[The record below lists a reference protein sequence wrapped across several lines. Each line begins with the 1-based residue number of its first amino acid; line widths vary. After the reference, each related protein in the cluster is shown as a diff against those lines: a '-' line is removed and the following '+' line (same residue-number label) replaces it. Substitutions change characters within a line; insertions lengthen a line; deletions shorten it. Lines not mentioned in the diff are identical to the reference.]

1 MLNRTSTK
9 EKKIPVKGLAIKV
22 EKVLIETICSECGK
36 KRPYSNKS
44 KKLCAVCVKK
54 SQIVKLKERKA
65 KVKKKKA
72 ESIGVLTKKL
82 DRIFSVFVRL
92 SGTKEDGSCTC
103 FTCSKVLHWRE
114 IQCGHFQSR
123 RFYSTRFHELNC
135 KPQCYGCNIG
145 LSGNQYTFGINLDK
159 LHGKD
164 TADSMVRKSKEVKKF
179 TSEKMME
186 LIEHYEKEVSE
197 IRKRLNLWE

>member
-1 MLNRTSTK
+1 MLNRNSSK

-22 EKVLIETICSECGK
+22 EKVLIDTICTECGK
-36 KRPYSNKS
+36 KRLYSNKT

-54 SQIVKLKERKA
+54 SQIIKVKERKDKA
-65 KVKKKKA
+65 RKKKA

-82 DRIFSVFVRL
+82 DRIFSVYVRL
-92 SGTKEDGSCTC
+92 SGTKETGSCTC

-123 RFYSTRFHELNC
+123 RFYSTRFHVLNC

-145 LSGNQYTFGINLDK
+145 LSGNQYIFGVNLDK
-159 LHGKD
+159 LHGEG
-164 TADSMVRKSKEVKKF
+164 TAESMVRTSREVKKF
-179 TSEKMME
+179 TSEEMMD
-186 LIEHYEKEVSE
+186 LIAQYENLVSE
-197 IRKRLNLWE
+197 LRKTLNLWE

>member
-1 MLNRTSTK
+1 
-9 EKKIPVKGLAIKV
+9 
-22 EKVLIETICSECGK
+22 
-36 KRPYSNKS
+36 
-44 KKLCAVCVKK
+44 VKK
-54 SQIVKLKERKA
+54 SQIIKVKERKA
-65 KVKKKKA
+65 KVRQKKA

-92 SGTKEDGSCTC
+92 SGTQETGSCTC

-123 RFYSTRFHELNC
+123 RYYSTRFHELNC

-145 LSGNQYTFGINLDK
+145 LSGAQYTFGINLDK
-159 LHGKD
+159 LHGQG
-164 TADSMVRKSKEVKKF
+164 TADSMVRLSKEVKKF
-179 TSEKMME
+179 TSEEMMA

-197 IRKRLNLWE
+197 LRKTLNLWE